1 MEEVKSD
8 STPNGSGTQK
18 APSLSWRLFRSRY
31 FVLSTIAAVIV
42 ASISL
47 TFVHFLTGDS
57 SFERDARSS
66 ISKFIRGLA
75 SLDVDDYRTPT
86 ASQQIFLLEEA
97 SVFFTDKLVY
107 GQTEQLTLYYSSP
120 EVPSAALFGRSEN
133 ELDLFGTVIDIPLGE
148 SDFSRP
154 LVVDSI
160 SGFDLDKF
168 ASQQVS
174 LEGLAPGWHQIH
186 IQLDTAEKHLPF
198 FIEPEELKSR
208 VVFVESTNTFKSYVS
223 DVGLRSN
230 YVNPSNLS
238 GAFTR
243 PMAYPANY
251 EIVNY
256 LGKQAQTVNCS
267 DHLIN
272 ADMVLK
278 QRLDDHG
285 LKFDVVSDEWLEDS
299 RNLENVD
306 LVILGTHN
314 EYWSSEKF
322 NIMTDYLNNGGNM
335 MVLGG
340 NTAFRFIETVD
351 VDFDLFWGSGVLR
364 TERLDFVNSF
374 LGSYFDSRD
383 YGTWSHFKLSNTLP
397 EFLDNVALS
406 EEFGRGSDFSDCAAE
421 YGASG
426 HETDKLLQS
435 SSGFEV
441 IGSGQ
446 NFLGGAD
453 IVYSKLDSG
462 GQILN
467 FGSVSLW
474 HGMGDPTISEIVRQY
489 LLEIGSIQ

>member
-1 MEEVKSD
+1 M
-8 STPNGSGTQK
+8 
-18 APSLSWRLFRSRY
+18 
-31 FVLSTIAAVIV
+31 LSTIAAVIV
-42 ASISL
+42 ASTSM
-47 TFVHFLTGDS
+47 TFVHFLTDDS

-120 EVPSAALFGRSEN
+120 EVPSAALLGRSET

-154 LVVDSI
+154 LVIDSI

-299 RNLENVD
+299 RNLKNVD

-314 EYWSSEKF
+314 EYWSSGKF
-322 NIMTDYLNNGGNM
+322 DNMATFLDGGGHM

-340 NTAFRFIETVD
+340 NTAFRFIETVKAS
-351 VDFDLFWGSGVLR
+351 FDLFWGSGVMR
-364 TERLDFVNSF
+364 TQRSEFVNSY

-383 YGTWSHFKLSNTLP
+383 YGTWSHFKTSNTLP
-397 EFLDNVALS
+397 EFLDKVDLAD
-406 EEFGRGSDFSDCAAE
+406 EFGRGSDFSYCSSG

-441 IGSGQ
+441 IASGQ

-453 IVYSKLDSG
+453 IVFSKLDSG
-462 GQILN
+462 SQILN

-474 HGMGDPTISEIVRQY
+474 HGMGDPSISAILREYLREIEA
-489 LLEIGSIQ
+489 LE